1 MQISALRDGLV
12 GGLKPNVALG
22 WAYLCGK
29 PSAMRFDARL
39 ADAQPDSHA
48 QLFVVKKGSNNIASF
63 SLQKPPPWSVTL
75 FSWHATEVQFRFI
88 LYISL
93 GRFSLTTVTLRW
105 QASIGILLSTTGQ
118 HTRSSILP
126 ESTMAISAVH
136 V

>member
-1 MQISALRDGLV
+1 
-12 GGLKPNVALG
+12 
-22 WAYLCGK
+22 
-29 PSAMRFDARL
+29 MRFDARL

-75 FSWHATEVQFRFI
+75 FSWHGCRGAIPF
-88 LYISL
+88 YISL